1 MKVTVTFF
9 SPCGG
14 RQIVVSTL
22 EVLEPTLE
30 VIGVVVF
37 EGEDVPSEE
46 VVDEA
51 PVPFEPPMHPRDAIR
66 RITMNSVRA
75 FVFLNFTTA
84 HRLPKL
90 FIALTQR
97 F

>member
-1 MKVTVTFF
+1 M
-9 SPCGG
+9 
-14 RQIVVSTL
+14 VVSTL

-37 EGEDVPSEE
+37 EGEVEVSSEDVVE
-46 VVDEA
+46 EA

-84 HRLPKL
+84 RRLPKL